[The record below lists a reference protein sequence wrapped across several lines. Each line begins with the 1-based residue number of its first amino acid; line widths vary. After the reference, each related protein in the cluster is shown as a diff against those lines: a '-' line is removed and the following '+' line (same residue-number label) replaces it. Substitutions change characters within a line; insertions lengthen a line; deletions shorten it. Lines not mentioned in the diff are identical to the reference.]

1 MDINFDCLCYLVDVM
16 FVNVNIVYSNEMNI
30 CRYIKQANFIVG
42 GVFIVGVKVFNLI
55 ICDMFKDM
63 ILGIVFVDV
72 VVDQGGCIEICKLI
86 MYENFIFII
95 DDVVYYCVVNMFGVV
110 FYIFIIVLINV
121 ILFYVI

>member
-1 MDINFDCLCYLVDVM
+1 MDINFDCLCYLADVM
-16 FVNVNIVYSNEMNI
+16 FVNVNMVYSNEMNI
-30 CRYIKQANFIVG
+30 CKYIRQANFIVG
-42 GVFIVGVKVFNLI
+42 GVFIVGVKVFYLI

-63 ILGIVFVDV
+63 ILGIVLVDV

-86 MYENFIFII
+86 MYEDLIFII
-95 DDVVYYCVVNMFGVV
+95 DNVVYYCVVNMFGVV